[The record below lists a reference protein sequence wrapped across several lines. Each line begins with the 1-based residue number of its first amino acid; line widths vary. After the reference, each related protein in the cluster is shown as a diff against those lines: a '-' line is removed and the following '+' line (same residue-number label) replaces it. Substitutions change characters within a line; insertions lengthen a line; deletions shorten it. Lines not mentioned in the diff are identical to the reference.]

1 MRGSG
6 VIGLL
11 GAVITGLII
20 ADLWRNKAVTN
31 NLISTGYKESKL
43 VAGR

>member
-6 VIGLL
+6 VLGLL
-11 GAVITGLII
+11 GAVVVALII
-20 ADLWRNKAVTN
+20 ADLWKNKSVTN

-43 VAGR
+43 IAG

>member
-6 VIGLL
+6 ILGLA
-11 GAVITGLII
+11 GAVIAALII
-20 ADLWRNKAVTN
+20 ADLWRNKSVTN
-31 NLISTGYKESKL
+31 NLIKTGYSESKL